1 MYILVYVDDI
11 ILVSSSA
18 SATDRLVS
26 SLGAE
31 FAVKDLG
38 RLHYFLGLEVLPCDG
53 GLTLSQKKYSQDLLR
68 RAGMFQCKPTTTPMS
83 ITDKLTALVGDLLSF
98 EDATEYRSIVDGL
111 QYLLITRPDISF
123 AVNRVCQYLHAPRDS
138 HW

>member
-38 RLHYFLGLEVLPCDG
+38 RLHYFLGLEVLHSDS
-53 GLTLSQKKYSQDLLR
+53 GLTL
-68 RAGMFQCKPTTTPMS
+68 T
-83 ITDKLTALVGDLLSF
+83 
-98 EDATEYRSIVDGL
+98 
-111 QYLLITRPDISF
+111 
-123 AVNRVCQYLHAPRDS
+123 
-138 HW
+138 

>member
-18 SATDRLVS
+18 AATDRLVS

-38 RLHYFLGLEVLPCDG
+38 RLHYFLGLEVLHSDG
-53 GLTLSQKKYSQDLLR
+53 GLTLTQKKYSQDSCVVPVCCSASLLR
-68 RAGMFQCKPTTTPMS
+68 LPC
-83 ITDKLTALVGDLLSF
+83 LLQ
-98 EDATEYRSIVDGL
+98 T
-111 QYLLITRPDISF
+111 
-123 AVNRVCQYLHAPRDS
+123 N
-138 HW
+138 